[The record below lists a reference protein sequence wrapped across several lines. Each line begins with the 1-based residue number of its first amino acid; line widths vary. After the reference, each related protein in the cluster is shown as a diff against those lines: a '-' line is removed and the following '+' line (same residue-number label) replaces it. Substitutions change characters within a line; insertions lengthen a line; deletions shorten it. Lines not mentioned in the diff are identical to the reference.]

1 MWFRTLIG
9 IGIVVGLVLLL
20 AGPVS
25 LGERSVRFGPFEI
38 RTGVAVVG
46 AALLVMTVGLIWLF
60 RIVRAQGR
68 TSRRLGATGTTDPS
82 DRQSVLSS

>member
-1 MWFRTLIG
+1 MRDGRASVWFRTLIG

-38 RTGVAVVG
+38 RTGVAVIG

-60 RIVRAQGR
+60 RIVRAPGEDEPPPWR
-68 TSRRLGATGTTDPS
+68 YRDH
-82 DRQSVLSS
+82 